1 MQAGGPHDGDAMKK
15 LTYTDPR
22 FFAKL
27 ERFASDS
34 SVESFVRDTV
44 SDILADVKKR
54 GDRAVI
60 EYTERFDGFRSTA
73 KGLRVDPADLK
84 RAEGSLEPGQRKS
97 IREAI
102 RCVRDYH
109 KKGLPKNWTSR
120 NPQGA
125 KVGERWYPIE
135 RVGIYI
141 PAGNVP
147 LVSTAVM
154 TVTLAKLAGVPSMA
168 VFTPA
173 GGDGMISQQ
182 MLAGL
187 SLCGVEEVYRVGGA
201 QAIAAMAFGTRTIPA
216 VNKVMGPGNAFVAEA
231 QRQVFGHVGIDL
243 LPGPSEALAIADGT
257 ADPDYLAADLMAQA
271 EHGSGRE
278 RIYYVYTD
286 AKQAIAVEAA
296 VKRRLPDL
304 GHKAAIAKILKSRTC
319 FIEVPDLDA
328 AMEVANFVAP
338 EHLELHVDKP
348 KFKVLVGRIKTAGA
362 ILCGHDTPTVL
373 GDFTAGP
380 SHTLPT
386 ARTGRFFSG
395 LKITDFMRRSSIVE
409 YDRRSLEKA
418 RQVVNVFS
426 ELENLDAHGKSL
438 EIRFRK

>member
-1 MQAGGPHDGDAMKK
+1 MKK
-15 LTYTDPR
+15 LNFGDPR

-27 ERFASDS
+27 ERFASD
-34 SVESFVRDTV
+34 ERTDDRLQATV
-44 SDILADVKKR
+44 AGIIADIRRR

-60 EYTERFDGFRSTA
+60 ELTERFDGFRSTA
-73 KGLRVDPADLK
+73 KGLRVDPQDLK
-84 RAEGSLEPGQRKS
+84 KAERALSGGQRKA

-102 RCVRDYH
+102 RCVREFH
-109 KKGLPKNWTSR
+109 KKGLPASWTGR
-120 NPQGA
+120 NPHGA
-125 KVGERWYPIE
+125 TVGERWYPIE

-154 TVTLAKLAGVPSMA
+154 TITLARLAGVASIA

-173 GGDGMISQQ
+173 GKDGSISPQ

-187 SLCGVEEVYRVGGA
+187 SLCRADEVYRVGGA
-201 QAIAAMAFGTRTIPA
+201 QAIAAMAYGTRTIPR
-216 VNKVMGPGNAFVAEA
+216 VDKIMGPGNAFVAEA
-231 QRQVFGHVGIDL
+231 QRQVFGSVGIDL
-243 LPGPSEALAIADGT
+243 LPGPSEALAISDAS
-257 ADPDYLAADLMAQA
+257 ARPDYIAADLLAQA

-286 AKQAIAVEAA
+286 PLQADGVEAA
-296 VKRRLPDL
+296 ALEMIPGL
-304 GHKAAIAKILKSRTC
+304 GHSAAVGKVWKTRTC
-319 FIEVPDLDA
+319 FIQVPDLVA
-328 AMEVANFVAP
+328 AVEVANFLAP
-338 EHLELHVDKP
+338 EHLELHVEKA
-348 KFKVLVGRIKTAGA
+348 VCRQLVKEIRTAGA

-409 YDRRSLEKA
+409 YDHKSIAKA
-418 RQVVNVFS
+418 REVVRVFA
-426 ELENLDAHGKSL
+426 ELEDLDAHGRSM
-438 EIRFRK
+438 EIRFDS